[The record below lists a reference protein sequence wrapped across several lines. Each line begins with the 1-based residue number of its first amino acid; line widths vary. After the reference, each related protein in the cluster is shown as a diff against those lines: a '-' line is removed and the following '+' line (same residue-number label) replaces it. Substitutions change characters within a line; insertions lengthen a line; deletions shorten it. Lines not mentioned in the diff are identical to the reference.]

1 MADPTPSRPL
11 RTLSSR
17 QTALLK
23 FVVPALWTLALGGVV
38 LMLWSERA
46 GPPPVP
52 NESKW
57 LVLLVWVVGGLL
69 IWRLCAR
76 LKRVQLDGGTL
87 LISDYRTTIRVP
99 AGDIEEVTEN
109 RWISMHPV
117 TLHFRRPTEFGD
129 EVVFMPKVRPFGF
142 VSSHPV
148 VAELRALAQGRGD
161 RLAVPHRLP

>member
-1 MADPTPSRPL
+1 MADLPPSRSL

-17 QTALLK
+17 QTALMK
-23 FVVPALWTLALGGVV
+23 FVIPPLWILAFGAAA

-46 GPPPVP
+46 KGSPVP
-52 NESKW
+52 IESKW
-57 LVLLVWVVGGLL
+57 MVLLIWFVGGLL
-69 IWRLCAR
+69 IWRTCAR

-87 LISDYRTTIRVP
+87 LVSDYRTTIRVP

-117 TLHFRRPTEFGD
+117 TLHFRRPTEFGN

-148 VAELRALAQGRGD
+148 VAELRALMQGTTHSGR
-161 RLAVPHRLP
+161 RS

>member
-1 MADPTPSRPL
+1 MADLPLSRTP

-17 QTALLK
+17 QTALMK
-23 FVVPALWTLALGGVV
+23 FIVPPVWILAFGAAV

-46 GPPPVP
+46 DRSPIPI
-52 NESKW
+52 ESKW
-57 LVLLVWVVGGLL
+57 MVLLVWLVGGLL
-69 IWRLCAR
+69 IWRTCAR
-76 LKRVQLDGGTL
+76 LKRVQVDGGTL
-87 LISDYRTTIRVP
+87 LVSDYRTTIRVP

-117 TLHFRRPTEFGD
+117 TLHFRRPTEFGN
-129 EVVFMPKVRPFGF
+129 EVVFMPKVRAFGF

-161 RLAVPHRLP
+161 RLAGPHRLP

>member
-1 MADPTPSRPL
+1 M
-11 RTLSSR
+11 
-17 QTALLK
+17 K
-23 FVVPALWTLALGGVV
+23 FVVPPLWILAFGAAA

-46 GPPPVP
+46 AGAPVP
-52 NESKW
+52 IEWKW
-57 LVLLVWVVGGLL
+57 MVLLIWFVGGLL
-69 IWRLCAR
+69 IWRTCAR
-76 LKRVQLDGGTL
+76 LKRVQLDGGML
-87 LISDYRTTIRVP
+87 LVSDYRTTIRVP

-117 TLHFRRPTEFGD
+117 TLHFRRPTEFGN

>member
-1 MADPTPSRPL
+1 MADLTPSRSL

-17 QTALLK
+17 QTLLMK
-23 FVVPALWTLALGGVV
+23 FVVPPVWILAFGAAV

-46 GPPPVP
+46 GRSPVP
-52 NESKW
+52 IESKW
-57 LVLLVWVVGGLL
+57 MVLLVWVVGGLL
-69 IWRLCAR
+69 IWRTCAR
-76 LKRVQLDGGTL
+76 LKRVQLDGATL

-117 TLHFRRPTEFGD
+117 TLHFRRPTEFGN

-148 VAELRALAQGRGD
+148 VAELRALA
-161 RLAVPHRLP
+161 HRSP

>member
-1 MADPTPSRPL
+1 M
-11 RTLSSR
+11 
-17 QTALLK
+17 K
-23 FVVPALWTLALGGVV
+23 FVVPVLWTLAFGGVV
-38 LMLWSERA
+38 VMLWSERA
-46 GPPPVP
+46 GRSPVP
-52 NESKW
+52 IESKW
-57 LVLLVWVVGGLL
+57 MVLLVWVVGGLL
-69 IWRLCAR
+69 IWRTCAR

-117 TLHFRRPTEFGD
+117 TLHFRRPTEFGN

-148 VAELRALAQGRGD
+148 VAELHALAQGRGD
-161 RLAVPHRLP
+161 QLAVPHRFP

>member
-1 MADPTPSRPL
+1 M
-11 RTLSSR
+11 
-17 QTALLK
+17 K
-23 FVVPALWTLALGGVV
+23 FVIPPLWVLAFGAAAV
-38 LMLWSERA
+38 MLWSERA
-46 GPPPVP
+46 QGSPVP
-52 NESKW
+52 TESKW
-57 LVLLVWVVGGLL
+57 LVLLIWFVGGLL
-69 IWRLCAR
+69 IWRTCAR

-87 LISDYRTTIRVP
+87 LVSDYRTTIRVP

-117 TLHFRRPTEFGD
+117 TLHFRRPTEFGS

-161 RLAVPHRLP
+161 RLAVPHRVP

>member
-1 MADPTPSRPL
+1 MADITPSRSL

-17 QTALLK
+17 QTALMK
-23 FVVPALWTLALGGVV
+23 FVIPPLWVLAFGAAA

-46 GPPPVP
+46 RGSPVP
-52 NESKW
+52 TESKW
-57 LVLLVWVVGGLL
+57 LVLLIWLVGGLL
-69 IWRLCAR
+69 IWRTCAR

-87 LISDYRTTIRVP
+87 LVSDYRTTIRVP
-99 AGDIEEVTEN
+99 ARDIEEVTEN

-117 TLHFRRPTEFGD
+117 TLHFRRPTEFGS